1 MVMRDD
7 VKFPG
12 KGGDLVLPEGGKTA
26 QPRDEQDGEPDT
38 LPLVIERAIADY
50 DSRHRP
56 ANQSGRGVGIT
67 VI

>member
-7 VKFPG
+7 VEFPG
-12 KGGDLVLPEGGKTA
+12 KGGNLVLPERGKPA
-26 QPRDEQDGEPDT
+26 QPRDEQDRKPDT

-56 ANQSGRGVGIT
+56 ANQSGSSVGIT